1 MATRLDDRA
10 DHLTDQI
17 GSPPVNPLPIILF
30 VLVLVL
36 LVWGL
41 AWLP

>member
-1 MATRLDDRA
+1 MATRLDDRPE
-10 DHLTDQI
+10 QI
-17 GSPPVNPLPIILF
+17 ASPPVNPLPIVLF
-30 VLVLVL
+30 VLVVVL